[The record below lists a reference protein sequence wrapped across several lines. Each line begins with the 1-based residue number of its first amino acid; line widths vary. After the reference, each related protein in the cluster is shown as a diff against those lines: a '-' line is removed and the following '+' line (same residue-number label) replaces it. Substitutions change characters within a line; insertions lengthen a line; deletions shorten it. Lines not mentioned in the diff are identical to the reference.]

1 MKKTITI
8 LLLTALCVTV
18 FTSCDLGN
26 GLVAELF
33 GDLKDVTIGEQHYHT
48 DDYIQIET
56 DIVIEVDPPIAEVE
70 TMMPDCGWPDII
82 ALENSII
89 DKIENEFLY
98 DAEVTAYGSDIQK
111 IFEGTEG
118 VHLKKDQVAI
128 RFCGAVAL
136 AGGSQSDVEFGYSI
150 NGNHP
155 VFDASFNTGRT
166 TSNTFGEAIGVTIRI
181 PVEEF
186 KDGYNEVELL
196 VRFLNDDTYV
206 NVLSAVPVFKEVP
219 TTFAEEETYEV
230 SYDAVDTVEPAVE
243 ETVEECTTEIEYAA
257 PDFDD

>member
-8 LLLTALCVTV
+8 LLLTALCMTV
-18 FTSCDLGN
+18 LTSCDLGN

-70 TMMPDCGWPDII
+70 TMMPDCGLPDVIG
-82 ALENSII
+82 LENSII

-98 DAEVTAYGSDIQK
+98 DAEVTAYGRDIQK
-111 IFEGTEG
+111 IFEGTDGIPLKQNQIAIKFSG
-118 VHLKKDQVAI
+118 VVA
-128 RFCGAVAL
+128 FT
-136 AGGSQSDVEFGYSI
+136 GGSQPDVEFGYSI
-150 NGNHP
+150 NGENP

-166 TSNTFGEAIGVTIRI
+166 TSNSFGEAIGVAIRI

-186 KDGYNEVELL
+186 KDGYNVVELL
-196 VRFLNDDTYV
+196 AKISNDTYV
-206 NVLSAVPVFKEVP
+206 NVLSAVIVSKEVP
-219 TTFAEEETYEV
+219 TMHGEDETCDV

>member
-1 MKKTITI
+1 MKKTIAI
-8 LLLTALCVTV
+8 LLLTALCMTV
-18 FTSCDLGN
+18 LTSCDLGN
-26 GLVAELF
+26 GLVAELL
-33 GDLKDVTIGEQHYHT
+33 GDIKDVPVGEHIYPT
-48 DDYIQIET
+48 DEYIPIET
-56 DIVIEVDPPIAEVE
+56 DIAIDIDPPVSYDEPA
-70 TMMPDCGWPDII
+70 CGLPDII

-243 ETVEECTTEIEYAA
+243 ETVATIEGGEQ
-257 PDFDD
+257 